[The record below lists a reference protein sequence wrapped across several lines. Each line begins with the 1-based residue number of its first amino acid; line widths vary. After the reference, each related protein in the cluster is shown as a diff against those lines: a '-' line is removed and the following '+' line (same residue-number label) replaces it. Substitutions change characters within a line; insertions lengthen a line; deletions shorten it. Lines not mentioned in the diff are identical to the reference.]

1 MKLSILASGLL
12 ALVPAMAL
20 AQIAL
25 PNGDGNSATQA
36 LVRAD
41 SKHGT
46 VPTMQTTRVE
56 IDGHKVPLAG
66 LAKVQPGN
74 TQVALL
80 IDDGLSRSVGIQLQD
95 LRAFATSL
103 PPATELFVGY
113 MANGRIL
120 PVANFTTDH
129 ASVAKVIR
137 LPQSLAGQSGSPYFC
152 LSDFV
157 KHWPTGTDHVDLT
170 QPQAAGAPLKARFV
184 VMVTNGVDP
193 YNGSVSVLNQDSPYV
208 EAAARDAQ
216 RAGVAVYSV
225 YYSDSAFRSGA
236 ASFSGQ
242 SYLQQV
248 AEATGGQS
256 LYQGNLNPVSLT
268 PFLREFVNDVS
279 ETYIAT
285 FPAGVESAA
294 HGRLV
299 QLKISSAENG
309 LKLRHASAV
318 MPGTLESTVQQ

>member
-1 MKLSILASGLL
+1 MNLSILATGLL
-12 ALVPAMAL
+12 AVLPALTL
-20 AQIAL
+20 AQTIP
-25 PNGDGNSATQA
+25 PNVEGGAATQA
-36 LVRAD
+36 LVRAV
-41 SKHGT
+41 SKQGV
-46 VPTMQTTRVE
+46 VPTTQTTTVE
-56 IDGHKVPLAG
+56 VQGHKVPLAG

-80 IDDGLSRSVGIQLQD
+80 IDEGLSRSAGVQLQD
-95 LRAFATSL
+95 LRAFATKL

-137 LPQSLAGQSGSPYFC
+137 LPQSLPGQSGSPYFC

-157 KHWPTGTDHVDLT
+157 KHWPTETDHVDLT
-170 QPQAAGAPLKARFV
+170 RPQPAGAPLKARFV
-184 VMVTNGVDP
+184 VMLTNGVDP

-208 EAAARDAQ
+208 QAAARDAQ

-225 YYSDSAFRSGA
+225 YYSDSGFNSGA

-248 AEATGGQS
+248 AEATGGQN
-256 LYQGNLNPVSLT
+256 LYLGNLNPVSLT
-268 PFLREFVNDVS
+268 PFLNEFINDVS
-279 ETYIAT
+279 KTYIAT
-285 FPAGVESAA
+285 FPAGAESQAQ
-294 HGRLV
+294 GRLV
-299 QLKISSAENG
+299 QLKISSAERG
-309 LKLRHASAV
+309 LKLRHATAV